1 MKSPFTDEEMSLQ
14 TEIRILTF
22 RKENFEVEYHYFLC
36 EDTQEQFTTTE
47 LDEVNISQCY
57 NQYREK
63 YTIPFPNQITKIRE
77 KYGINAAKM
86 SEILGM
92 EANCY
97 RNYEQGEVPSVA
109 NGRLILVAGDPKEFQ
124 RFLEAS
130 RGVLAD
136 KDYEKIRRKVAVAI
150 EVE

>member
-1 MKSPFTDEEMSLQ
+1 MKSPFTDEEMSLH

-22 RKENFEVEYHYFLC
+22 RKENFEVWYHYFLC

-47 LDEVNISQCY
+47 LDEVNINQCY

-92 EANCY
+92 EANSY
-97 RNYEQGEVPSVA
+97 RNYEQGEVPSLA

-124 RFLEAS
+124 RF
-130 RGVLAD
+130 
-136 KDYEKIRRKVAVAI
+136 
-150 EVE
+150 